1 MTIFSLLKQEHRS
14 VNKLFADLESLD
26 RTATLERQLTF
37 TELKQELLAHA
48 KAEHVSLYDR
58 LIDEPATHEVVV
70 RSHHEHQRIE
80 QLLSDMSHVATDSE
94 EFGQWLVLLKTHVN
108 RHVQEEENVIFPRAK
123 AILEKVEQ
131 KEIALDFQDRK
142 YALLNTFA

>member
-14 VNKLFADLESLD
+14 VNKLFAELESLD
-26 RTATLERQLTF
+26 DAAVMERQTVF
-37 TELKQELLAHA
+37 SKLKQELLAHA
-48 KAEHVSLYDR
+48 RAEHVSLYDR
-58 LIDEPATHEVVV
+58 LIDEPATHEAIV

-80 QLLSDMSHVATDSE
+80 RLLEDMSHVSPDSD
-94 EFGQWLVLLKTHVN
+94 EFAQWLVLLKTHVN
-108 RHVQEEENVIFPRAK
+108 RHIEDEESIIFPRAK

-142 YALLNTFA
+142 FALLDTFA